1 MEKRLLPLS
10 TFDEFSEQTAGYDIL
25 RYVGLP
31 ELLGHEKETLLYFIG
46 RNIARNIEIESLD
59 DLIYL
64 FNKFKWGNLE
74 LMKDKRGFLTF
85 HLMADE
91 VAQRMMAPISI
102 DFRLE
107 SGFIAEAIEMITHR
121 ACECSESINERLY
134 RVQFKVIFTD

>member
-10 TFDEFSEQTAGYDIL
+10 TFDEFPEQTAGYELL

-31 ELLGHEKETLLYFIG
+31 ELLGHEKDTLLYFIG
-46 RNIARNIEIESLD
+46 RNLARNIEIESLD
-59 DLIYL
+59 DLTYL
-64 FNKFKWGNLE
+64 FKKFKWGKLE
-74 LMKDKRGFLTF
+74 LIKDKRTSLTF

-91 VAQRMMAPISI
+91 VAQRIMAPIKI

-121 ACECSESINERLY
+121 TCECSESVNERLY
-134 RVQFKVIFTD
+134 RVQFKIVFTD